1 MFLIKSIKQNPKE
14 QKIMFVNAPR
24 TFHKKLL
31 LLLIIAVSTA
41 SCSMHFL
48 SRYIVGE
55 VRLQFGK
62 VSNLTEVKK
71 VEKK

>member
-1 MFLIKSIKQNPKE
+1 MLQEHFP
-14 QKIMFVNAPR
+14 
-24 TFHKKLL
+24 KKLL
-31 LLLIIAVSTA
+31 LLLENLLIIAVSTA
-41 SCSMHFL
+41 SCCMHFL

>member
-1 MFLIKSIKQNPKE
+1 ML
-14 QKIMFVNAPR
+14 VNAPR
-24 TFHKKLL
+24 TFSQETTTACLL
-31 LLLIIAVSTA
+31 EVLIIVVSSA
-41 SCSMHFL
+41 SCCMHFL

-62 VSNLTEVKK
+62 VFNLTEVKK